1 MHHHHRYLPTPPL
14 TPTSPQSSNGSPSP
28 PLPREN
34 LLSAGLGNNNLTHKQ
49 NYHTSAPV
57 VPLPLHLGSA
67 FTAYLPG
74 LRRSSTK
81 KRRKKFDF
89 SRLAES
95 ATQDDSEEDEEQD
108 APTSPSDILP
118 PSPEHHTSLLPQHP
132 LQSFPQRPALFLPN
146 PLFNPVFTQDLPK
159 NRNPLLL
166 ERRFFRTRVSTRPKK
181 EFICKFCQRHF
192 TKSYNLLIHERTH
205 TDERPYTCDICQK
218 AFRRQDHLRDH
229 R

>member
-1 MHHHHRYLPTPPL
+1 MHHHHRCLPTPPL
-14 TPTSPQSSNGSPSP
+14 TPTSPQSSIGSPSP

-34 LLSAGLGNNNLTHKQ
+34 GLLTGMATNMALPH

-74 LRRSSTK
+74 LRRNSMK

-95 ATQDDSEEDEEQD
+95 AVQDDEEEDELHTP
-108 APTSPSDILP
+108 ASSPLEILP
-118 PSPEHHTSLLPQHP
+118 PSPEHHTAIPPQQHP
-132 LQSFPQRPALFLPN
+132 LQSIPQRQPLFLPN
-146 PLFNPVFTQDLPK
+146 PLFNPVFAQDLPK